1 MVSLANASAALQRS
15 LMAVLSVLYDSA
27 RSRAEEHCDVDHLE
41 EGEIVQHQ
49 KHTMLDAWSLKAM
62 PLAFI
67 IL

>member
-1 MVSLANASAALQRS
+1 
-15 LMAVLSVLYDSA
+15 MAVLSVLYDSA